1 MMNRTSPSEE
11 TTDFLFFLSFFSNV
25 NVWMSNISVCLEL
38 LMVFPRKSFKSNHS
52 CNDRL
57 FSFLLD
63 RFGHALKQI
72 QKSTYSWIKEW
83 ARVLHG
89 NIDCVVSD
97 ALRWRRRLENKI
109 YRRMDGHFD
118 FCCRLEMKRKRLAIL
133 MNIQCAFVFVL
144 ASRKISFGK
153 PLHERPAAW
162 ILDVSD

>member
-1 MMNRTSPSEE
+1 MNRTSPSEE
-11 TTDFLFFLSFFSNV
+11 TTDFLFFLSFFFERECLDVEYFCLSRIV
-25 NVWMSNISVCLEL
+25 NG
-38 LMVFPRKSFKSNHS
+38 FPEKIIQIKSFVQ
-52 CNDRL
+52 RPL
-57 FSFLLD
+57 VFFSF
-63 RFGHALKQI
+63 RSVWPCIKTNK
-72 QKSTYSWIKEW
+72 KSTYSWIKEW

-118 FCCRLEMKRKRLAIL
+118 FRCRLEMKRKRLAIL